1 MGVLQ
6 SFDDL
11 GQQRRLGRVG
21 DVPNF
26 MCTSAEDPQ
35 HVGLARIALG
45 QRLAVTDAYHLRAA
59 LLVMALQPWNVREVF
74 WLRRI
79 GHVDDRGTVVFG
91 LSGESVDRLRHLG
104 RSAVMPDIGDV
115 AAALMMDR
123 RLIGAAAVQI
133 IVADEP
139 HIVGFRRISDLGRLG
154 ECGEREDHQSGSR
167 AGSARAADRDTSLH
181 HCFSLTALPRWDDRA
196 RRVA

>member
-1 MGVLQ
+1 MRVLQ

-11 GQQRRLGRVG
+11 GQQRGLGRIG

-26 MCTSAEDPQ
+26 VRTAAEDPQ

-59 LLVMALQPWNVREVF
+59 LLVMALQPGNVREVF
-74 WLRRI
+74 RLRRI
-79 GHVDDRGTVVFG
+79 GHVDDRGAVVFR
-91 LSGESVDRLRHLG
+91 LSGEPVDRLRHLG
-104 RSAVMPDIGDV
+104 RSAMMSDIGDV

-139 HIVGFRRISDLGRLG
+139 HILGFRRIADLG
-154 ECGEREDHQSGSR
+154 
-167 AGSARAADRDTSLH
+167 
-181 HCFSLTALPRWDDRA
+181 
-196 RRVA
+196 